1 MVGCQYSGKVIVFYL
16 VDLVQYDNESNY
28 DCDWAEQ
35 GLASMALHED
45 DENQQDGLRKGPV
58 IMVKDPITNYPMLTN
73 LLAKIRFQS
82 GVF

>member
-1 MVGCQYSGKVIVFYL
+1 
-16 VDLVQYDNESNY
+16 
-28 DCDWAEQ
+28 
-35 GLASMALHED
+35 MALHED